1 MCIYICI
8 YKFLTDSSAP
18 PLTGQLVGVWP
29 MDPMATT
36 SVEDLSKIFLLS
48 SSPTWCFFTSWL
60 HQYHKEEFFMEQHH
74 WLAKN
79 CISLW
84 Y

>member
-48 SSPTWCFFTSWL
+48 SSPTWCFFSTGSSHTIKRSFSW
-60 HQYHKEEFFMEQHH
+60 
-74 WLAKN
+74 N
-79 CISLW
+79 STNG
-84 Y
+84 

>member
-1 MCIYICI
+1 M

-36 SVEDLSKIFLLS
+36 SVADLSKIFLLS
-48 SSPTWCFFTSWL
+48 SSPTWCFFL
-60 HQYHKEEFFMEQHH
+60 Q
-74 WLAKN
+74 LAPTVP
-79 CISLW
+79 
-84 Y
+84 